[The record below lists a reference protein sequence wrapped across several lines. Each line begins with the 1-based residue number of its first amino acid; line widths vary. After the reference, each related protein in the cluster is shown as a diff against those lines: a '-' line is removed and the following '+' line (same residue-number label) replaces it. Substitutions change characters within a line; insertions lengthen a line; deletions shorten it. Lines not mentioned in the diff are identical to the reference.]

1 MPTANVA
8 KDLLARFDTLL
19 FANPSKAWEIME
31 RSAGKHADKEK
42 SPPHVRNMLFSAQDR
57 AKLKENMAR
66 HRIAQNIDD
75 IRKRIVEF
83 KGLVSRFIDDLDKE
97 TKKKSDKWT
106 KSRTELQE
114 EYRTKASYVQ
124 DVLERT
130 IGTIDAEVEEGRNLT
145 NDAANAVLDAAEA
158 MNMQVSL
165 RKWLSSQR
173 EQEALVKREF
183 VQKEREEQQKED
195 RRDLMDRLADLKN
208 KSERTMSS
216 VVFSIG
222 KSKRYALD
230 YFPILVT
237 SVAKPQELM
246 PAAKKAKTLES
257 LRSRTLE
264 RVLSYPERHYFLLLE
279 QPVLFLWKG
288 LSGKGEE
295 KENLEDAAAEIAD
308 DLGFSERKHDLLPQ
322 RFDGRPGESVDDQE
336 RSLPLLD
343 NQQRQEQTDRKD
355 GGQNTPLGRYSAVDM
370 QMYDPPGFPRELS
383 FAAGALNSPDIC
395 WVCGTH
401 KDEEKLDHHHV
412 VPRSFGGR
420 RRTNGRAVPAVP

>member
-66 HRIAQNIDD
+66 HRIARNIDD

-106 KSRTELQE
+106 KSRIELQE
-114 EYRTKASYVQ
+114 EYRTKASYVE

-130 IGTIDAEVEEGRNLT
+130 IGTVDAEVEEGRNLT

-183 VQKEREEQQKED
+183 VQKEREEQKKED

-208 KSERTMSS
+208 KSERKMSS

-288 LSGKGEE
+288 LSGKGEK

-322 RFDGRPGESVDDQE
+322 RFDGRPESPWMIKNGLYRCWITNKGKSRRIEKTV
-336 RSLPLLD
+336 
-343 NQQRQEQTDRKD
+343 
-355 GGQNTPLGRYSAVDM
+355 GRIRHWEV
-370 QMYDPPGFPRELS
+370 
-383 FAAGALNSPDIC
+383 
-395 WVCGTH
+395 
-401 KDEEKLDHHHV
+401 
-412 VPRSFGGR
+412 FGG
-420 RRTNGRAVPAVP
+420 